1 MTFGDVLKYIIMA
14 CAAIDLIVSLYYTI
28 IGDDVLAT
36 KHKVDAIASIAIL
49 TFVGVNQ

>member
-1 MTFGDVLKYIIMA
+1 MTFWGVLKYIIMV
-14 CAAIDLIVSLYYTI
+14 CAAIDLMVSLYYTV